1 MQVLVLFLLVS
12 LSSTY
17 DYEDF
22 KRIDSTSQLTTYIQ
36 ASPLNALVFSTRNKR
51 RCLAVHAVV
60 SRP

>member
-12 LSSTY
+12 FSSTY

-36 ASPLNALVFSTRNKR
+36 ASPLNALVFGTRINR
-51 RCLAVHAVV
+51 RCLAVHVVV